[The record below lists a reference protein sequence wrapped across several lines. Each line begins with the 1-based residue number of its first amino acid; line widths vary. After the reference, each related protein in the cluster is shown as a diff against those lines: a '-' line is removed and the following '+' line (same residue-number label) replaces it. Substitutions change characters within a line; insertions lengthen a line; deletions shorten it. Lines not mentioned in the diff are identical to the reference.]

1 MFKNIKREYNY
12 YSRSQ
17 EMLAQYTFQGDAQ
30 NQKSHNDKKNYLYE
44 MVSIPVLGLV
54 LRRN

>member
-17 EMLAQYTFQGDAQ
+17 EMLTQYTFQGDVQ